1 MYEIVQKI
9 KKGFVDFAPN
19 CYAMNLE
26 RMSLDQL
33 RKLLIRI
40 ERQIVEDEL
49 YIENVKDGILREPA
63 WKTGVVQARLIQ
75 KREERTEVKER
86 IEYVKRKPVGG

>member
-1 MYEIVQKI
+1 
-9 KKGFVDFAPN
+9 
-19 CYAMNLE
+19 MNLE
-26 RMSLDQL
+26 RLSLDQL

-49 YIENVKDGILREPA
+49 FIENVRDGIAHEPA
-63 WKTGVVQARLIQ
+63 WKTGAVQARLDQ
-75 KREERTEVKER
+75 KRDERKDVKER

>member
-1 MYEIVQKI
+1 
-9 KKGFVDFAPN
+9 
-19 CYAMNLE
+19 MNLD

-49 YIENVKDGILREPA
+49 FIENVKDGIIHEPT
-63 WKTGVVQARLIQ
+63 WKTGVVTARIRQ
-75 KREERTEVKER
+75 KLDEQKEVKEQ
-86 IEYVKRKPVGG
+86 IEYVTRKPVGG

>member
-1 MYEIVQKI
+1 MT
-9 KKGFVDFAPN
+9 
-19 CYAMNLE
+19 LE

-49 YIENVKDGILREPA
+49 FIENVNDGIAHEPG
-63 WKTGVVQARLIQ
+63 WKTGAIQARLDQ
-75 KREERTEVKER
+75 KREERKEVKER

>member
-1 MYEIVQKI
+1 
-9 KKGFVDFAPN
+9 
-19 CYAMNLE
+19 MNLD

-49 YIENVKDGILREPA
+49 YIENVTDGIIHEPD
-63 WKTGVVQARLIQ
+63 WKTGAVNARLRQ
-75 KREERTEVKER
+75 LREERQEVKDR
-86 IEYVKRKPVGG
+86 IILVTRKPVGG